1 MLSGGDYMSPP
12 PGTASGGDG
21 EPLQQAGEGTGTG
34 AAAFGGNVSPAL
46 GGVPGGAPDGAG
58 ADVSCSGIM
67 PDIPGSGEAA
77 LYAGTETVSGNGAV
91 SPDAVAAIEH
101 GFLAVCLLLG
111 LIAGI
116 LLMNG
121 FFLWK
126 ARE

>member
-1 MLSGGDYMSPP
+1 MAPP

-34 AAAFGGNVSPAL
+34 AGASGGNVSPAS
-46 GGVPGGAPDGAG
+46 GGAPGGAG
-58 ADVSCSGIM
+58 ADVSGSDIM
-67 PDIPGSGEAA
+67 PDILFMFSGMENSSGEAA
-77 LYAGTETVSGNGAV
+77 LYAGMETVSGNGDG

-101 GFLAVCLLLG
+101 GFLAVCILLG

>member
-1 MLSGGDYMSPP
+1 MAPP

-34 AAAFGGNVSPAL
+34 AAAPGGNVSPAS
-46 GGVPGGAPDGAG
+46 GGAPDGAG
-58 ADVSCSGIM
+58 ADVSGSGIM

-101 GFLAVCLLLG
+101 GFLAVCILLG

>member
-1 MLSGGDYMSPP
+1 MSPP

-21 EPLQQAGEGTGTG
+21 EPLQQAGEGTGAG
-34 AAAFGGNVSPAL
+34 AAAFGGNVSPAS
-46 GGVPGGAPDGAG
+46 GGAG
-58 ADVSCSGIM
+58 ADVSGSGIM
-67 PDIPGSGEAA
+67 PDIYGSGEAA
-77 LYAGTETVSGNGAV
+77 LYAGTETVSGNWAG

-116 LLMNG
+116 LFMNG